1 MDKIVKVVK
10 GASKG
15 SGIKRDDDWA
25 DRLSSRYTVAI
36 IVAFAIIVSGQQYF
50 IGKPLNCWEPKHFT
64 GSHKKYMN
72 SYCWVKNTYYLPF
85 QDNIPKSH
93 EEDKRRVLPYYQWI
107 PFILLGQALFF
118 YIPSFV
124 WHGLNDRAGVDS
136 DDILKTAHK
145 IADMK
150 QEDTRNKTLKFI
162 SKQIHRFLT
171 ATSPVEGGKTI
182 SRIRS
187 TICSRRFSGYLLM
200 IFLFSKVLY
209 AANVIVQLVVL
220 NKLLGTK
227 YGSFGID
234 FLRGKEHTDENWM
247 EDATNTFP
255 KVTMCD
261 FQVRRLGNVHRYS
274 VQCVL
279 PINMYNEKIYVFLWF
294 WFMMVAVIT
303 VLNFLT
309 WLIRSILPSDKLRYI
324 KNHLATARYHGDL
337 SNDKIEE
344 FVTDYLRS
352 DGIFLIRLIG
362 HNCNFITT
370 NDITAAL
377 WREYIEN
384 EKKKNDDLDSK
395 QNGRES
401 LLKEDV

>member
-15 SGIKRDDDWA
+15 DNVKRDDDWA

-85 QDNIPKSH
+85 DDYIPREH
-93 EEDKRRVLPYYQWI
+93 ENEKRRVLPYYQWI

-150 QEDTRNKTLKFI
+150 EKKKREETLTFL

-171 ATSPVEGGKTI
+171 ATSARKGENN
-182 SRIRS
+182 S
-187 TICSRRFSGYLLM
+187 TLNKIKSAVCSRRFSGYLLM

-209 AANVIVQLVVL
+209 AANVIIQLLVL
-220 NKLLGTK
+220 NKILGTK
-227 YGSFGID
+227 YGAFGID
-234 FLRGKEHTDENWM
+234 FLKGKEHADHWM
-247 EDATNTFP
+247 SSASHTFP
-255 KVTMCD
+255 TVTMCD
-261 FQVRRLGNVHRYS
+261 FFVRRLGNVHRYS

-324 KNHLATARYHGDL
+324 KNHLATARFQGELADE
-337 SNDKIEE
+337 KIKY
-344 FVTDYLRS
+344 FVTKYLRS

-377 WREYIEN
+377 WKEHIQNLPPE
-384 EKKKNDDLDSK
+384 EKS
-395 QNGRES
+395 NGQDQ
-401 LLKEDV
+401 LIKDTEDV